1 MERLLGM
8 ELRQAMAE
16 GKGRLAPARAIQIAA
31 QVLSALE
38 EVHAAGVV
46 HRDLKPENIFLVH
59 AMGQQDFVKVLD
71 FGIAQ
76 MPAQSDPR
84 LTEIGR
90 TVGTPHYM
98 SPEQVLGTR
107 VDGRSDLYA
116 VAVLLYACLAGELP
130 LTGRTPGEIMIAQVQ
145 SLPIPLHERAPALPR
160 QLCDVVMRGLHKR
173 ANDRHPSAEAMR
185 QALLN
190 AAIGLQERDRESQL
204 SASTGMAEDKT
215 LADAYVPQMRA
226 VVGVAVRRMG

>member
-1 MERLLGM
+1 
-8 ELRQAMAE
+8 
-16 GKGRLAPARAIQIAA
+16 
-31 QVLSALE
+31 
-38 EVHAAGVV
+38 
-46 HRDLKPENIFLVH
+46 
-59 AMGQQDFVKVLD
+59 
-71 FGIAQ
+71 

-98 SPEQVLGTR
+98 SPDQVLGTR

-130 LTGRTPGEIMIAQVQ
+130 LTGRTASEIMIAQVQ
-145 SLPIPLHERAPALPR
+145 RLPIPLHERTPTLPR
-160 QLCDVVMRGLHKR
+160 QLCDVVMRGLNKR

-190 AAIGLQERDRESQL
+190 GVTGLQERDWEPQL
-204 SASTGMAEDKT
+204 SASIGMAEDKT
-215 LADAYVPQMRA
+215 LADAFVPQMQAAMGVEAAADGRGGRA
-226 VVGVAVRRMG
+226 GGVAALNRSGFAVDESKTD